1 MPHRRRLSPALALAL
16 ALVAALAAAP
26 ALADDHRYEDD
37 DDHERARAAV
47 RAGAAL
53 PLAQILSRLGATVEG
68 RVVEVELERDDG
80 RLVYEITVVSPAG
93 RVRELAVD
101 AATARVLE
109 IDEDDD

>member
-1 MPHRRRLSPALALAL
+1 MPDRRRFAAALALL
-16 ALVAALAAAP
+16 AAFAAAP
-26 ALADDHRYEDD
+26 ACADDHRYED

-53 PLAQILSRLGATVEG
+53 PLAQILSRLGPTVEG
-68 RVVEVELERDDG
+68 RVVEVELEREDG

-109 IDEDDD
+109 IEEDDD